1 MDNFSAG
8 IAGAAFIAFLSSLTN
23 IQFTAVQY
31 AIFSSLMTLIP
42 KIFGGYSG
50 SLVMEYG
57 YSKFFIITTLIGVPI
72 LWLVYK
78 IKPYLS

>member
-1 MDNFSAG
+1 
-8 IAGAAFIAFLSSLTN
+8 
-23 IQFTAVQY
+23 
-31 AIFSSLMTLIP
+31 MTLIP

-57 YSKFFIITTLIGVPI
+57 YSKFFIITTLIGLPI